1 MSTATSFED
10 YVNAYYGGTLGISK
24 RYGITKDATRI
35 DTADGDYFNVMFGA
49 SVFNQLNTRSEVFK
63 LLDKEGWTQSG
74 WRVMYARHA
83 NTTGIAEGAALGT
96 ADHPELKEMSATIK
110 EVSTRWDTTTRAELL
125 ADADDGIKGLAAF
138 LRKENG
144 EAHAFYL
151 DKQLLAS
158 VNTSASPD
166 NVAQDDS
173 NNNFESIDKMTT
185 STAAV
190 GLDSDIPNHI
200 EDMYLVDR
208 GAAGYT
214 EWMQPAAC
222 IQNAGSE
229 GTAAALDLDD
239 MDTLIRSCLENGANY
254 QDLFFLTG
262 HDTLYNLKK
271 KITTLSNSLGQFDVR
286 AQAAASLN
294 GVAGEAGLN
303 FDTRVGYYDGIPI
316 YVSQHVTKD
325 TASKIYLL
333 DKTAMALRI
342 AAPTT
347 YIASENLV
355 TTNALKKQ
363 FAFITAGELIV
374 KRFNTSGKITDLNL
388 A

>member
-1 MSTATSFED
+1 MSTETSFEE

-24 RYGITKDATRI
+24 RYGIAKSDDNMT
-35 DTADGDYFNVMFGA
+35 TANDQYFNVMFGA
-49 SVFNQLNTRSEVFK
+49 SVFNQLNTKSEVFK
-63 LLDKEGWTQSG
+63 LLNKAGWTQSG
-74 WRVMYARHA
+74 WRVLTQRHA
-83 NTTGIAEGAALGT
+83 NTVGKAEGDALGT
-96 ADHPELKEMSATIK
+96 TDHPELKEMSATIK
-110 EVSTRWDTTTRAELL
+110 EVTTRWDTTTRAELL

-144 EAHAFYL
+144 EAHAFFL

-190 GLDSDIPNHI
+190 LADSDIPNHI

-222 IQNAGSE
+222 IQGATE
-229 GTAAALDLDD
+229 GTAEALTIDKL
-239 MDTLIRSCLENGANY
+239 DTLIRSSLENGANY

-262 HDTLYNLKK
+262 HDTLYNLKSK
-271 KITTLSNSLGQFDVR
+271 LTVLSNSLGQFDIR
-286 AQAAASLN
+286 QQAATALN
-294 GVAGEAGLN
+294 GAASEGGLN

-333 DKTAMALRI
+333 DKTAMSLRI

-374 KRFNTSGKITDLNL
+374 YRFNTSGKITDLNL

>member
-24 RYGITKDATRI
+24 RYGIKKSATELT
-35 DTADGDYFNVMFGA
+35 TADADYFNVMFGA

-74 WRVMYARHA
+74 WRVMYQRHA

-96 ADHPELKEMSATIK
+96 ADQPELKEMSATIK

-158 VNTSASPD
+158 VNTSDAAT
-166 NVAQDDS
+166 VAQDDS
-173 NNNFESIDKMTT
+173 NDNFESIDKMTT

-190 GLDSDIPNHI
+190 AADSDIANHI

-222 IQNAGSE
+222 IQGATE
-229 GTAAALDLDD
+229 GTAEPLTVAKLDE
-239 MDTLIRSCLENGANY
+239 LIRSCLENGANY

-262 HDTLYNLKK
+262 HDTLYNLKSK
-271 KITTLSNSLGQFDVR
+271 LTVLSGSLGQFDIR
-286 AQAAASLN
+286 QQAATALN
-294 GVAGEAGLN
+294 GAASEGGLN

-333 DKTAMALRI
+333 DKTAMSLRI

>member
-24 RYGITKDATRI
+24 RYGIKKSATELT
-35 DTADGDYFNVMFGA
+35 TADADYFNVMFGA

-74 WRVMYARHA
+74 WRVMYQRHA
-83 NTTGIAEGAALGT
+83 NTSGQAEGGTLGT
-96 ADHPELKEMSATIK
+96 ADQPELKEMSATIK

-158 VNTSASPD
+158 VNTSDDAT
-166 NVAQDDS
+166 VAQDDS
-173 NNNFESIDKMTT
+173 NDNFESIDKMTT

-190 GLDSDIPNHI
+190 AADSDIPNHI

-222 IQNAGSE
+222 IQGSTE
-229 GTAAALDLDD
+229 GTAEALTIDKL
-239 MDTLIRSCLENGANY
+239 DTLIRSSLENGANY

-262 HDTLYNLKK
+262 HDTLYNLKSK
-271 KITTLSNSLGQFDVR
+271 LTVLSNSLGQFDIR
-286 AQAAASLN
+286 QQAATALN
-294 GVAGEAGLN
+294 GASSEGGLN

-333 DKTAMALRI
+333 DKTAMSLRI

>member
-1 MSTATSFED
+1 MSNETSFED

-24 RYGITKDATRI
+24 RYGIEKSETELT
-35 DTADGDYFNVMFGA
+35 TADADYFNVMFGA

-63 LLDKEGWTQSG
+63 LLNKAGWTQSG
-74 WRVMYARHA
+74 WRVMYQRHA

-96 ADHPELKEMSATIK
+96 ADQPELKEMSATIK

-144 EAHAFYL
+144 EAHAFFL

-158 VNTSASPD
+158 VNTSDDAT
-166 NVAQDDS
+166 VAQDDS

-190 GLDSDIPNHI
+190 AADSDIPNHI

-208 GAAGYT
+208 GAAGFT

-222 IQNAGSE
+222 IQGATE
-229 GTAAALDLDD
+229 GTAEALDLDKL
-239 MDTLIRSCLENGANY
+239 DTLIRSCLENGANY

-262 HDTLYNLKK
+262 HDTLYNMKQK
-271 KITTLSNSLGQFDVR
+271 MTTHGSGSLGQFDIR
-286 AQAAASLN
+286 QQAATAVN
-294 GVAGEAGLN
+294 GVASEGGLN

-316 YVSQHVTKD
+316 FVSQHVTKD

-333 DKTAMALRI
+333 DRTAMELRI

-374 KRFNTSGKITDLNL
+374 YRFNTSGKITDLNL

>member
-1 MSTATSFED
+1 MSTETSFEE

-24 RYGITKDATRI
+24 RYGIAKSDDNMT
-35 DTADGDYFNVMFGA
+35 TANDQYFNVMFGA
-49 SVFNQLNTRSEVFK
+49 SVFNQLNTKSEVFK
-63 LLDKEGWTQSG
+63 LLNKAGWTQSG
-74 WRVMYARHA
+74 WRVLTQRHA
-83 NTTGIAEGAALGT
+83 NTVGKAEGDALGT
-96 ADHPELKEMSATIK
+96 TDHPELKEMSATIK
-110 EVSTRWDTTTRAELL
+110 EVTTRWDTTTRAELL

-144 EAHAFYL
+144 EAHAFFL

-158 VNTSASPD
+158 VNNSDADT
-166 NVAQDDS
+166 VAQDDS

-185 STAAV
+185 SSAAV
-190 GLDSDIPNHI
+190 AADSDIPNHI

-208 GAAGYT
+208 DAAGFT

-222 IQNAGSE
+222 IQNASAAGSVR
-229 GTAAALDLDD
+229 GLDLDD
-239 MDTLIRSCLENGANY
+239 LDTLIRSCLENGANY

-271 KITTLSNSLGQFDVR
+271 KIAIQQNSLGQFDVR
-286 AQAAASLN
+286 AQAAGSIN

-316 YVSQHVTKD
+316 FVSQHVTKD

-333 DKTAMALRI
+333 DRTAMELRM

-347 YIASENLV
+347 YVANENLAV
-355 TTNALKKQ
+355 TNALKKQ
-363 FAFITAGELIV
+363 YAFITAGELIV
-374 KRFNTSGKITDLNL
+374 YRFNTSGKLTDLDL
-388 A
+388 S

>member
-1 MSTATSFED
+1 MSTETSFEE

-24 RYGITKDATRI
+24 RYGIAKSDDNMT
-35 DTADGDYFNVMFGA
+35 TANDQYFNVMFGA
-49 SVFNQLNTRSEVFK
+49 SVFNQLNTKSEVFK
-63 LLDKEGWTQSG
+63 LLNKAGWTQSG
-74 WRVMYARHA
+74 WRVLTQRHA
-83 NTTGIAEGAALGT
+83 NTVGKAEGDALGT
-96 ADHPELKEMSATIK
+96 TDHPELKEMSATIK
-110 EVSTRWDTTTRAELL
+110 EVTTRWDTTTRAELL

-144 EAHAFYL
+144 EAHAFFL

-158 VNTSASPD
+158 VNNSDADT
-166 NVAQDDS
+166 VAQDDS

-185 STAAV
+185 SSAAV
-190 GLDSDIPNHI
+190 AADSDIQNHL

-208 GAAGYT
+208 DAVGFT

-222 IQNAGSE
+222 IQNASAAGSVR
-229 GTAAALDLDD
+229 GLDLDD
-239 MDTLIRSCLENGANY
+239 LDTLIRSCLENGANY

-271 KITTLSNSLGQFDVR
+271 KIAVQANSLGQFDVR
-286 AQAAASLN
+286 AQAAGSIN

-316 YVSQHVTKD
+316 FVSQHVTKD

-333 DKTAMALRI
+333 DRTAMELRM

-347 YIASENLV
+347 YVANENLAV
-355 TTNALKKQ
+355 TNALKKQ
-363 FAFITAGELIV
+363 YAFITAGELIV
-374 KRFNTSGKITDLNL
+374 YRFNTSGKLTDLDL
-388 A
+388 S

>member
-35 DTADGDYFNVMFGA
+35 DTDDGDYFNVMFGA

-74 WRVMYARHA
+74 WRVMYQRHA
-83 NTTGIAEGAALGT
+83 NTAGVAEGDALGT

-110 EVSTRWDTTTRAELL
+110 EISTRWDTTTRAELL

-158 VNTSASPD
+158 VNTSDAAT
-166 NVAQDDS
+166 VAQDDS
-173 NNNFESIDKMTT
+173 NNNLESIDKMTT

-190 GLDSDIPNHI
+190 AADSDIPNHI

-222 IQNAGSE
+222 IQGATE
-229 GTAAALDLDD
+229 GTAEALTIDKL
-239 MDTLIRSCLENGANY
+239 DTLIRSSLENGANY

-262 HDTLYNLKK
+262 HDTLYNLKSK
-271 KITTLSNSLGQFDVR
+271 LTVLSNSLGQFDIR
-286 AQAAASLN
+286 QQAATALN
-294 GVAGEAGLN
+294 GAASEGGLN

>member
-24 RYGITKDATRI
+24 RYGIKKSATELT
-35 DTADGDYFNVMFGA
+35 TADADYFNVMFGA

-74 WRVMYARHA
+74 WRVMYQRHA

-96 ADHPELKEMSATIK
+96 ADQPELKEMSATIK

-158 VNTSASPD
+158 VNTSDDAT
-166 NVAQDDS
+166 VAQDDS
-173 NNNFESIDKMTT
+173 NDNFESIDKMTT

-190 GLDSDIPNHI
+190 AADSDIANHI

-222 IQNAGSE
+222 IQGSTE
-229 GTAAALDLDD
+229 GTAEALTIDKL
-239 MDTLIRSCLENGANY
+239 DTLIRSSLENGANY

-262 HDTLYNLKK
+262 HDTLYNLKSK
-271 KITTLSNSLGQFDVR
+271 LTVLSNSLGQFDIR
-286 AQAAASLN
+286 
-294 GVAGEAGLN
+294 
-303 FDTRVGYYDGIPI
+303 
-316 YVSQHVTKD
+316 
-325 TASKIYLL
+325 
-333 DKTAMALRI
+333 
-342 AAPTT
+342 
-347 YIASENLV
+347 
-355 TTNALKKQ
+355 
-363 FAFITAGELIV
+363 
-374 KRFNTSGKITDLNL
+374 
-388 A
+388 

>member
-24 RYGITKDATRI
+24 RYGIKKSATELT
-35 DTADGDYFNVMFGA
+35 TADADYFNVMFGA

-74 WRVMYARHA
+74 WRVMYQRHA

-96 ADHPELKEMSATIK
+96 ADQPELKEMSATIK

-158 VNTSASPD
+158 VNTSDDAT
-166 NVAQDDS
+166 VAQDDS
-173 NNNFESIDKMTT
+173 NDNFESIDKMTT

-190 GLDSDIPNHI
+190 AADSDIANHI

-222 IQNAGSE
+222 IQGSTE
-229 GTAAALDLDD
+229 GTAEALTIDKL
-239 MDTLIRSCLENGANY
+239 DTLIRSSLENGANY

-262 HDTLYNLKK
+262 HDTLYNLKSK
-271 KITTLSNSLGQFDVR
+271 LTVLSNSLGQFDIR
-286 AQAAASLN
+286 QQAATALN
-294 GVAGEAGLN
+294 GASSEGGLN

-333 DKTAMALRI
+333 DKTAMSLRI

>member
-1 MSTATSFED
+1 MSNGTSFED

-24 RYGITKDATRI
+24 RYGIKKSATELTTG
-35 DTADGDYFNVMFGA
+35 DTDYFNVMFGA

-63 LLDKEGWTQSG
+63 LLDKAGWTQSG
-74 WRVMYARHA
+74 WRVMYQRHA

-96 ADHPELKEMSATIK
+96 ADQPELKEMSATIK

-158 VNTSASPD
+158 MNTSDAAT
-166 NVAQDDS
+166 VAQDDS
-173 NNNFESIDKMTT
+173 NNNLESIDKMTT

-190 GLDSDIPNHI
+190 AADSDIANHL

-222 IQNAGSE
+222 IQGSTE
-229 GTAAALDLDD
+229 GTAEALTVAKL
-239 MDTLIRSCLENGANY
+239 DTLIRSCLENGANY

-262 HDTLYNLKK
+262 HDTLYNLKSK
-271 KITTLSNSLGQFDVR
+271 LTTLSSSLGQFDIR

-294 GVAGEAGLN
+294 GASSEGGLN

-333 DKTAMALRI
+333 DRTAMELRI

>member
-1 MSTATSFED
+1 MSTETSFEE

-24 RYGITKDATRI
+24 RYGIAKSDDNMT
-35 DTADGDYFNVMFGA
+35 TANDQYFNVMFGA
-49 SVFNQLNTRSEVFK
+49 SVFNQLNTKSEVFK
-63 LLDKEGWTQSG
+63 LLNKAGWTQSG
-74 WRVMYARHA
+74 WRVLTQRHA
-83 NTTGIAEGAALGT
+83 NTVGKAEGDALGT
-96 ADHPELKEMSATIK
+96 TDHPELKEMSATIK

-144 EAHAFYL
+144 EAHAFFL

-158 VNTSASPD
+158 VNNSDADT
-166 NVAQDDS
+166 VAQDDS

-185 STAAV
+185 SSAAV
-190 GLDSDIPNHI
+190 AADSDIPNHI

-208 GAAGYT
+208 DAAGFT

-222 IQNAGSE
+222 IQNASAAGSVR
-229 GTAAALDLDD
+229 GLDLDD
-239 MDTLIRSCLENGANY
+239 LDTLIRSCLENGANY

-271 KITTLSNSLGQFDVR
+271 KIAIQQNSLGQFDVR
-286 AQAAASLN
+286 AQAAGSIN

-316 YVSQHVTKD
+316 FVSQHVTKD

-333 DKTAMALRI
+333 DRTAMELRM

-347 YIASENLV
+347 YVANENLAV
-355 TTNALKKQ
+355 TNALKKQ
-363 FAFITAGELIV
+363 YAFITAGELIV
-374 KRFNTSGKITDLNL
+374 YRFNTSGKITDLDL
-388 A
+388 S

>member
-24 RYGITKDATRI
+24 RYGIKKSATELT
-35 DTADGDYFNVMFGA
+35 TADADYFNVMFGA

-63 LLDKEGWTQSG
+63 LLDKAGWTQSG
-74 WRVMYARHA
+74 WRVMYQRHA
-83 NTTGIAEGAALGT
+83 NTAGVAEGAALGT
-96 ADHPELKEMSATIK
+96 ADQPELKEMSATIK
-110 EVSTRWDTTTRAELL
+110 EISTRWDTTTRAELL

-158 VNTSASPD
+158 VNTSDAAT
-166 NVAQDDS
+166 VAQDDS
-173 NNNFESIDKMTT
+173 NDNLESIDKMTT

-190 GLDSDIPNHI
+190 AADSDIANHI

-222 IQNAGSE
+222 IQGSTE
-229 GTAAALDLDD
+229 GTAEALTVDKL
-239 MDTLIRSCLENGANY
+239 DTLIRSCLENGANY

-262 HDTLYNLKK
+262 HDTLYNLKSK
-271 KITTLSNSLGQFDVR
+271 LTTLSNSLGQFDVR

-294 GVAGEAGLN
+294 GVAGEGGLN

-333 DKTAMALRI
+333 DRTAMELRI

-355 TTNALKKQ
+355 TTNAMKKQ

>member
-24 RYGITKDATRI
+24 RYGIKKSATELT
-35 DTADGDYFNVMFGA
+35 TADADYFNVMFGA

-74 WRVMYARHA
+74 WRVMYQRHA

-96 ADHPELKEMSATIK
+96 ADQPELKEMSATIK

-158 VNTSASPD
+158 MNTSDAAT
-166 NVAQDDS
+166 VAQDDS
-173 NNNFESIDKMTT
+173 NNNLESIDKMTT

-190 GLDSDIPNHI
+190 AADSDIPNHI

-222 IQNAGSE
+222 IQGSTE
-229 GTAAALDLDD
+229 GTAEALTIDKL
-239 MDTLIRSCLENGANY
+239 DTLIRSSLENGANY

-262 HDTLYNLKK
+262 HDTLYNLKSK
-271 KITTLSNSLGQFDVR
+271 LTVLSNSLGQFDIR
-286 AQAAASLN
+286 QQAATALN
-294 GVAGEAGLN
+294 GAASEGGLN

-333 DKTAMALRI
+333 DKTAMSLRI

>member
-1 MSTATSFED
+1 MSNGISFED

-24 RYGITKDATRI
+24 RYGIKKSATELT
-35 DTADGDYFNVMFGA
+35 TADADYFNVMFGA

-74 WRVMYARHA
+74 WRVMYQRHA

-96 ADHPELKEMSATIK
+96 ADQPELKEMSATIK

-158 VNTSASPD
+158 VNTSDAAT
-166 NVAQDDS
+166 VAQDDS
-173 NNNFESIDKMTT
+173 NNNLESIDKMTT

-190 GLDSDIPNHI
+190 AADSDIPNHI

-222 IQNAGSE
+222 IQGSTE
-229 GTAAALDLDD
+229 GTAEPLTIDKL
-239 MDTLIRSCLENGANY
+239 DTLIRSSLENGANY

-262 HDTLYNLKK
+262 HDTLYTLKSK
-271 KITTLSNSLGQFDVR
+271 LTVLSSSLGQFDIR

-294 GVAGEAGLN
+294 GVAGEGGLN

>member
-24 RYGITKDATRI
+24 RYGIKKSATELT
-35 DTADGDYFNVMFGA
+35 TADADYFNVMFGA

-63 LLDKEGWTQSG
+63 LLDKAGWTQSG
-74 WRVMYARHA
+74 WRVMYQRHA

-96 ADHPELKEMSATIK
+96 ADQPELKEMSATIK

-158 VNTSASPD
+158 VNTSDAAT
-166 NVAQDDS
+166 VAQDDS
-173 NNNFESIDKMTT
+173 NNNLESIDKMTT
-185 STAAV
+185 STVAVAA
-190 GLDSDIPNHI
+190 DSDIANHI

-222 IQNAGSE
+222 IQGSTE
-229 GTAAALDLDD
+229 GTAEALTIDKL
-239 MDTLIRSCLENGANY
+239 DTLIRSCLENGANY

-262 HDTLYNLKK
+262 HDTLYNLKSK
-271 KITTLSNSLGQFDVR
+271 LTTLSSSLGQFDVR

-294 GVAGEAGLN
+294 GASGEGGLN

>member
-24 RYGITKDATRI
+24 RYGIKKSATELT
-35 DTADGDYFNVMFGA
+35 TADADYFNVMFGA

-74 WRVMYARHA
+74 WRVMYQRHA

-96 ADHPELKEMSATIK
+96 ADQPELKEMSATIK

-158 VNTSASPD
+158 VNTSDDAT
-166 NVAQDDS
+166 VAQDDS
-173 NNNFESIDKMTT
+173 NDNFESIDKMTT

-190 GLDSDIPNHI
+190 AADSDIANHI

-222 IQNAGSE
+222 IQGATE
-229 GTAAALDLDD
+229 GTAEALTIDKL
-239 MDTLIRSCLENGANY
+239 DTLIRSSLENGANY

-262 HDTLYNLKK
+262 HDTLYNLKSK
-271 KITTLSNSLGQFDVR
+271 LTVLSNSLGQFDIR
-286 AQAAASLN
+286 QQAATALN
-294 GVAGEAGLN
+294 GAASEGGLN

>member
-24 RYGITKDATRI
+24 RYGITKDGTTL
-35 DTADGDYFNVMFGA
+35 DTTDGDYFNVMFGA

-63 LLDKEGWTQSG
+63 LLDKAGWTQSG
-74 WRVMYARHA
+74 WRVMYQRHA
-83 NTTGIAEGAALGT
+83 NTAGVAEGAALGT

-158 VNTSASPD
+158 VNTSDAAT
-166 NVAQDDS
+166 VAQDDS
-173 NNNFESIDKMTT
+173 NNNLESIDKMTT
-185 STAAV
+185 STTAVAA
-190 GLDSDIPNHI
+190 DSDIANHI

-222 IQNAGSE
+222 VQGSTE
-229 GTAAALDLDD
+229 GTAEPLTVAKLDE
-239 MDTLIRSCLENGANY
+239 LIRSSLENGANY

-262 HDTLYNLKK
+262 HDTLYNLKSK
-271 KITTLSNSLGQFDVR
+271 LTVLSNSLGQFDIR
-286 AQAAASLN
+286 QQAATALN
-294 GVAGEAGLN
+294 GAASEGGLN

-333 DKTAMALRI
+333 DRTAMELRI

-355 TTNALKKQ
+355 TTNAMKKQ

>member
-24 RYGITKDATRI
+24 RYGIKKSATELT
-35 DTADGDYFNVMFGA
+35 TADADYFNVMFGA

-74 WRVMYARHA
+74 WRVMYQRHA

-96 ADHPELKEMSATIK
+96 ADQPELKEMSATIK

-144 EAHAFYL
+144 EAHAFFL

-158 VNTSASPD
+158 MNTSDDAT
-166 NVAQDDS
+166 VAQDDS

-190 GLDSDIPNHI
+190 AADSDIANHL

-222 IQNAGSE
+222 IQGSTE
-229 GTAAALDLDD
+229 GTAEALTIDKL
-239 MDTLIRSCLENGANY
+239 DTLIRSCLENGANY

-262 HDTLYNLKK
+262 HDTLYNLKNK
-271 KITTLSNSLGQFDVR
+271 LVVQQNSLGQFDVR

>member
-24 RYGITKDATRI
+24 RYGIVKDGTTLNT
-35 DTADGDYFNVMFGA
+35 DDGDYFNVMFGA

-125 ADADDGIKGLAAF
+125 SDADDGIKGLAAF

-158 VNTSASPD
+158 MNTSDSAT
-166 NVAQDDS
+166 VAQDDS

-190 GLDSDIPNHI
+190 LADSDIPNHI

-222 IQNAGSE
+222 IQGSTE
-229 GTAAALDLDD
+229 GTAELLTVAKLDE
-239 MDTLIRSCLENGANY
+239 LIRSCLENGANY

-262 HDTLYNLKK
+262 HDTLYNLKSK
-271 KITTLSNSLGQFDVR
+271 LSVLSNSLGQFDLR
-286 AQAAASLN
+286 AQAAASMG
-294 GVAGEAGLN
+294 GVTGEAGMN

-316 YVSQHVTKD
+316 FVSQHVTKD

-333 DKTAMALRI
+333 DRTAMSLRI

-374 KRFNTSGKITDLNL
+374 RRFNTSGKITDLNL

>member
-24 RYGITKDATRI
+24 RYGIKKSATELT
-35 DTADGDYFNVMFGA
+35 TADADYFNVMFGA

-74 WRVMYARHA
+74 WRVMYQRHA

-96 ADHPELKEMSATIK
+96 ADQPELKEMSATIK

-158 VNTSASPD
+158 VNTSDAAT
-166 NVAQDDS
+166 VAQDDS
-173 NNNFESIDKMTT
+173 NDNFESIDKMTT

-190 GLDSDIPNHI
+190 AADSDIPNHI

-222 IQNAGSE
+222 IQGSTE
-229 GTAAALDLDD
+229 GTAEALTIDKL
-239 MDTLIRSCLENGANY
+239 DTLIRSSLENGANY

-271 KITTLSNSLGQFDVR
+271 KIAVQANSLGQFDVR
-286 AQAAASLN
+286 AQAAGSIN
-294 GVAGEAGLN
+294 GVAGQAGLN

-316 YVSQHVTKD
+316 FVSQHVTKD

-333 DKTAMALRI
+333 DRTAMELRI

-347 YIASENLV
+347 YVANENLAV
-355 TTNALKKQ
+355 TNALKKQ
-363 FAFITAGELIV
+363 YAFITAGELIV
-374 KRFNTSGKITDLNL
+374 YRFNTSGKITDLDL
-388 A
+388 S

>member
-24 RYGITKDATRI
+24 RYGIKKSATELT
-35 DTADGDYFNVMFGA
+35 TADADYFNVMFGA

-74 WRVMYARHA
+74 WRVMYQRHA

-96 ADHPELKEMSATIK
+96 ADQPELKEMSATIK

-158 VNTSASPD
+158 VNTSDDAT
-166 NVAQDDS
+166 VAQDDS

-190 GLDSDIPNHI
+190 AADSDIPNHI

-222 IQNAGSE
+222 IQGSTE
-229 GTAAALDLDD
+229 GTAEALTIDKL
-239 MDTLIRSCLENGANY
+239 DTLIRSSLENGANY

-262 HDTLYNLKK
+262 HDTLYNLKSK
-271 KITTLSNSLGQFDVR
+271 LTVLSNSLGQFDIR
-286 AQAAASLN
+286 QQAATALN
-294 GVAGEAGLN
+294 GAASEGGLN

-333 DKTAMALRI
+333 DKTAMSLRI

>member
-1 MSTATSFED
+1 MSNGTSFED

-24 RYGITKDATRI
+24 RYGIEKSATELT
-35 DTADGDYFNVMFGA
+35 TADADYFNVMFGA
-49 SVFNQLNTRSEVFK
+49 AVFNQLNTRSEVFK
-63 LLDKEGWTQSG
+63 LLNKAGWTQSG
-74 WRVMYARHA
+74 WRVMYQRHA
-83 NTTGIAEGAALGT
+83 NTAGVAEGAALGT

-158 VNTSASPD
+158 VNTSDAAT
-166 NVAQDDS
+166 VAQDDS
-173 NNNFESIDKMTT
+173 NNNLESIDKMTT
-185 STAAV
+185 STTAVAA
-190 GLDSDIPNHI
+190 DSDIANHI

-222 IQNAGSE
+222 IQGDSA
-229 GTAAALDLDD
+229 GTAEALTIDKL
-239 MDTLIRSCLENGANY
+239 DTLIRSCLENGANY

-262 HDTLYNLKK
+262 HDTLYNLKSK
-271 KITTLSNSLGQFDVR
+271 LTTLSSSLGQFDIR
-286 AQAAASLN
+286 EQAATALN
-294 GVAGEAGLN
+294 GASSEGGLN

-333 DKTAMALRI
+333 DRTAMELRI

-374 KRFNTSGKITDLNL
+374 YRFNTSGKITDLNL
-388 A
+388 S

>member
-1 MSTATSFED
+1 MSTETSFEE

-24 RYGITKDATRI
+24 RYGIAKSDDNMT
-35 DTADGDYFNVMFGA
+35 TANDQYFNVMFGA
-49 SVFNQLNTRSEVFK
+49 SVFNQLNTKSEVFK
-63 LLDKEGWTQSG
+63 LLNKAGWTQSG
-74 WRVMYARHA
+74 WRVLTQRHA
-83 NTTGIAEGAALGT
+83 NTVGKAEGDALGT
-96 ADHPELKEMSATIK
+96 TDHPELKEMSATIK
-110 EVSTRWDTTTRAELL
+110 EVTTRWDTTTRAELL

-144 EAHAFYL
+144 EAHAFFL

-158 VNTSASPD
+158 VNTSDAD
-166 NVAQDDS
+166 TVAQDDS

-185 STAAV
+185 STTANDN
-190 GLDSDIPNHI
+190 DSDIPNHI

-208 GAAGYT
+208 SAAGFT

-222 IQNAGSE
+222 IQNPSAA
-229 GTAAALDLDD
+229 GTATTLDLDD
-239 MDTLIRSCLENGANY
+239 LDTLIRSCLENGANY

-271 KITTLSNSLGQFDVR
+271 KIAVQANSLGQFDVR
-286 AQAAASLN
+286 AQAAGSIN
-294 GVAGEAGLN
+294 GVAGQAGLN

-316 YVSQHVTKD
+316 FVSQHVTKD

-333 DKTAMALRI
+333 DRTAMELRI

-347 YIASENLV
+347 YVANENLAV
-355 TTNALKKQ
+355 TNALKKQ
-363 FAFITAGELIV
+363 YAFITAGELIV
-374 KRFNTSGKITDLNL
+374 YRFNTSGKITDLDL
-388 A
+388 S

>member
-1 MSTATSFED
+1 MSNGTSFED

-24 RYGITKDATRI
+24 RYGIAKSDDNI
-35 DTADGDYFNVMFGA
+35 DTGVGDYFNVMFGA

-63 LLDKEGWTQSG
+63 LLNKAGWTQSG
-74 WRVMYARHA
+74 WRVMYQRNA
-83 NTTGIAEGAALGT
+83 NTAGVAEGAALGT
-96 ADHPELKEMSATIK
+96 ADQPELKEMSATIK

-144 EAHAFYL
+144 EAHAFFL

-158 VNTSASPD
+158 VNNSDTD
-166 NVAQDDS
+166 TIAQNAS
-173 NNNFESIDKMTT
+173 NNNFESIDRMTT
-185 STAAV
+185 STAAN
-190 GLDSDIPNHI
+190 DADTDMAPNI
-200 EDMYLVDR
+200 EDMYGVDR
-208 GAAGYT
+208 SAAGFT
-214 EWMQPAAC
+214 EWMQPAATV
-222 IQNAGSE
+222 QGSTE
-229 GTAAALDLDD
+229 GTAEALTVDKL
-239 MDTLIRSCLENGANY
+239 DTLIRACLENGANY

-262 HDTLYNLKK
+262 HDTLYNLKGK
-271 KITTLSNSLGQFDVR
+271 LSTLSNSLGQFDIR
-286 AQAAASLN
+286 QQAATSVN

-316 YVSQHVTKD
+316 FVSQHVTKD

-333 DKTAMALRI
+333 DRTAMELRI

-355 TTNALKKQ
+355 TTNAMKKQ

>member
-1 MSTATSFED
+1 
-10 YVNAYYGGTLGISK
+10 
-24 RYGITKDATRI
+24 
-35 DTADGDYFNVMFGA
+35 
-49 SVFNQLNTRSEVFK
+49 
-63 LLDKEGWTQSG
+63 
-74 WRVMYARHA
+74 
-83 NTTGIAEGAALGT
+83 
-96 ADHPELKEMSATIK
+96 
-110 EVSTRWDTTTRAELL
+110 
-125 ADADDGIKGLAAF
+125 
-138 LRKENG
+138 
-144 EAHAFYL
+144 
-151 DKQLLAS
+151 
-158 VNTSASPD
+158 
-166 NVAQDDS
+166 
-173 NNNFESIDKMTT
+173 MTT
-185 STAAV
+185 STAANDA
-190 GLDSDIPNHI
+190 DSDIANHI

-222 IQNAGSE
+222 IQGATE
-229 GTAAALDLDD
+229 GTAEALTIDKL
-239 MDTLIRSCLENGANY
+239 DTLIRSSLENGANY

-262 HDTLYNLKK
+262 HDTLYNLKSK
-271 KITTLSNSLGQFDVR
+271 LTVLSNSLGQFDIR
-286 AQAAASLN
+286 QQAATALN
-294 GVAGEAGLN
+294 GAASEGGLN

>member
-1 MSTATSFED
+1 MSTETSFEN

-24 RYGITKDATRI
+24 RYGIEKSDDMT
-35 DTADGDYFNVMFGA
+35 TANDQYFNVMFGA
-49 SVFNQLNTRSEVFK
+49 SVFNQLNTKSEVFK
-63 LLDKEGWTQSG
+63 LLNKAGWTQSG
-74 WRVMYARHA
+74 WRVLTQRHA
-83 NTTGIAEGAALGT
+83 NTVGKAEGAALGT
-96 ADHPELKEMSATIK
+96 TDHPELKEMSATIK
-110 EVSTRWDTTTRAELL
+110 EVTTRWDTTTRAELL

-144 EAHAFYL
+144 EAHAFFL

-158 VNTSASPD
+158 VNNSDADT
-166 NVAQDDS
+166 VAQDDA

-185 STAAV
+185 SSAAV
-190 GLDSDIPNHI
+190 AADSDIQNHL

-208 GAAGYT
+208 DAAGFT

-222 IQNAGSE
+222 IQNPSAAGSVR
-229 GTAAALDLDD
+229 ALDLDD
-239 MDTLIRSCLENGANY
+239 LDTLIRSCLENGANY

-271 KITTLSNSLGQFDVR
+271 KIAIQANSLGNFDVR
-286 AQAAASLN
+286 AQAAGSIN

-316 YVSQHVTKD
+316 FVSQHVTKD

-333 DKTAMALRI
+333 DRTAMELRI

-347 YIASENLV
+347 YVANENLAV
-355 TTNALKKQ
+355 TNALKKQ

-374 KRFNTSGKITDLNL
+374 YRFNTSGKITDLNL
-388 A
+388 S

>member
-1 MSTATSFED
+1 MSNGTSFED

-24 RYGITKDATRI
+24 RYGIKKSATELTTGDA
-35 DTADGDYFNVMFGA
+35 DYFNVMFGA

-63 LLDKEGWTQSG
+63 LLDKAGWTQSG
-74 WRVMYARHA
+74 WRVMYQRHA
-83 NTTGIAEGAALGT
+83 NTTGIAEGDALGT
-96 ADHPELKEMSATIK
+96 ADQPELKEMSATIK

-158 VNTSASPD
+158 MNTSDAAT
-166 NVAQDDS
+166 VAQDDS
-173 NNNFESIDKMTT
+173 NNNLESIDKMTT

-190 GLDSDIPNHI
+190 AADSDIANHL

-222 IQNAGSE
+222 IQGSTE
-229 GTAAALDLDD
+229 GTAEILTIDKL
-239 MDTLIRSCLENGANY
+239 DTLIRSCLENGANY

-262 HDTLYNLKK
+262 HDTLYNLKSK
-271 KITTLSNSLGQFDVR
+271 LTTLSSSLGQFDIR

-294 GVAGEAGLN
+294 GVAGEGGLN

-333 DKTAMALRI
+333 DKTAMELRI

>member
-63 LLDKEGWTQSG
+63 LLNKAGWTQSG
-74 WRVMYARHA
+74 WRVMYQRHA
-83 NTTGIAEGAALGT
+83 NTAGVAEGAALGT

-110 EVSTRWDTTTRAELL
+110 EISTRWDTTTRAELL

-158 VNTSASPD
+158 VNTSDAAT
-166 NVAQDDS
+166 VAQDDS
-173 NNNFESIDKMTT
+173 NNNLESIDKMTT
-185 STAAV
+185 SSAAV
-190 GLDSDIPNHI
+190 AADSDIPNHI
-200 EDMYLVDR
+200 EDMYLVNRDE
-208 GAAGYT
+208 AGYT

-222 IQNAGSE
+222 IQGSTE
-229 GTAAALDLDD
+229 GTAEALTVDKL
-239 MDTLIRSCLENGANY
+239 DTLIRSCLENGANY

-262 HDTLYNLKK
+262 HDTLYNLKSK
-271 KITTLSNSLGQFDVR
+271 LTTLSNSLGQFDIR

-294 GVAGEAGLN
+294 GASSEGGLN

-333 DKTAMALRI
+333 DRTAMELRI

-355 TTNALKKQ
+355 TTNAMKKQ

>member
-24 RYGITKDATRI
+24 RYGIKKSATELTTG
-35 DTADGDYFNVMFGA
+35 DTDYFNVMFGA

-74 WRVMYARHA
+74 WRVMYQRHA
-83 NTTGIAEGAALGT
+83 NTAGVAEGAALGT
-96 ADHPELKEMSATIK
+96 ADQPELKEMSATIK

-158 VNTSASPD
+158 VNTSDDAT
-166 NVAQDDS
+166 VAQDDS

-185 STAAV
+185 STTAVAA
-190 GLDSDIPNHI
+190 DSDIANHL

-222 IQNAGSE
+222 IQGSTE
-229 GTAAALDLDD
+229 GTAEPLTIDKL
-239 MDTLIRSCLENGANY
+239 DTLIRSSLENGANY

-262 HDTLYNLKK
+262 HDTLYTLKSK
-271 KITTLSNSLGQFDVR
+271 LTVLSSSLGQFDIR
-286 AQAAASLN
+286 QQAAASLN
-294 GVAGEAGLN
+294 GVAGEGGLN

>member
-24 RYGITKDATRI
+24 RYGIKKSATELT
-35 DTADGDYFNVMFGA
+35 TADADYFNVMFGA

-74 WRVMYARHA
+74 WRVMYQRHA

-96 ADHPELKEMSATIK
+96 ADQPELKEMSATIK

-158 VNTSASPD
+158 VNTSDDAT
-166 NVAQDDS
+166 VAQDDS
-173 NNNFESIDKMTT
+173 NDNFESIDKMTT

-190 GLDSDIPNHI
+190 AADSDIPNHI

-222 IQNAGSE
+222 IQGSTE
-229 GTAAALDLDD
+229 GTAEALTIDKL
-239 MDTLIRSCLENGANY
+239 DTLIRSSLENGANY

-262 HDTLYNLKK
+262 HDTLYNLKSK
-271 KITTLSNSLGQFDVR
+271 LTVLSNSLGQFDIR
-286 AQAAASLN
+286 QQAATALN
-294 GVAGEAGLN
+294 GAASEGGLN

-333 DKTAMALRI
+333 DKTAMSLRI

>member
-1 MSTATSFED
+1 MSNGTSFED

-24 RYGITKDATRI
+24 RYGIEKSATELT
-35 DTADGDYFNVMFGA
+35 TADADYFNVMFGA
-49 SVFNQLNTRSEVFK
+49 AVFNQLNTRSEVFK
-63 LLDKEGWTQSG
+63 LLNKAGWTQSG
-74 WRVMYARHA
+74 WRVMYQRHA
-83 NTTGIAEGAALGT
+83 NTTGIAEGDALGT
-96 ADHPELKEMSATIK
+96 ADQPELKEMSATIK

-144 EAHAFYL
+144 EAHAFFL

-158 VNTSASPD
+158 VDSSDAATI
-166 NVAQDDS
+166 AQDNL
-173 NNNFESIDKMTT
+173 NNNFESIDRMTT

-190 GLDSDIPNHI
+190 TADGDLATNI

-208 GAAGYT
+208 SASGFT
-214 EWMQPAAC
+214 EWMQPAATV
-222 IQNAGSE
+222 QGSTE
-229 GTAAALDLDD
+229 GTPEALTVDKL
-239 MDTLIRSCLENGANY
+239 DTLIRASLENGANY

-262 HDTLYNLKK
+262 HDTLFNLKGK
-271 KITTLSNSLGQFDVR
+271 LSVLSNSLGQFDIR
-286 AQAAASLN
+286 QQAATSVN

-316 YVSQHVTKD
+316 FVSQHVTKN

-333 DKTAMALRI
+333 DRTAMELRI

-374 KRFNTSGKITDLNL
+374 YRFNTSGKITDLNL
-388 A
+388 S

>member
-1 MSTATSFED
+1 MSNGTSFEE

-24 RYGITKDATRI
+24 RYGIAKSDDNMT
-35 DTADGDYFNVMFGA
+35 TANDQYFNVMFGA
-49 SVFNQLNTRSEVFK
+49 SVFNQLNTKSEVFK
-63 LLDKEGWTQSG
+63 LLNKAGWTQSG
-74 WRVMYARHA
+74 WRVLTQRHA
-83 NTTGIAEGAALGT
+83 NTVGKAEGDALGT
-96 ADHPELKEMSATIK
+96 TDHPELKEMSATIK
-110 EVSTRWDTTTRAELL
+110 EVTTRWDTTTRAELL

-144 EAHAFYL
+144 EAHAFFL

-158 VNTSASPD
+158 VNTSDAAT
-166 NVAQDDS
+166 VAQDDS
-173 NNNFESIDKMTT
+173 NNNLESIDKMTT

-190 GLDSDIPNHI
+190 AADSDIPNHI

-208 GAAGYT
+208 GAAGFT

-222 IQNAGSE
+222 IQNPSAAGSVR
-229 GTAAALDLDD
+229 TLDLDD
-239 MDTLIRSCLENGANY
+239 LDTLIRSCLENGANY

-271 KITTLSNSLGQFDVR
+271 KIAIQQNSLGQFDIR
-286 AQAAASLN
+286 QQAATSVN

-316 YVSQHVTKD
+316 FVSQHVTKD

-333 DKTAMALRI
+333 DRTAMELRI

-374 KRFNTSGKITDLNL
+374 YRFNTSGKLTDLDL
-388 A
+388 S

>member
-1 MSTATSFED
+1 MSNGTSFED

-24 RYGITKDATRI
+24 RYGIKKSATELT
-35 DTADGDYFNVMFGA
+35 TADADYFNVMFGA

-74 WRVMYARHA
+74 WRVMYQRHA
-83 NTTGIAEGAALGT
+83 NTTGIAEGDTLGT
-96 ADHPELKEMSATIK
+96 ADQPELKEMSATIK

-158 VNTSASPD
+158 VNTSDAAT
-166 NVAQDDS
+166 VAQDDS
-173 NNNFESIDKMTT
+173 NNNLESIDKMTT

-190 GLDSDIPNHI
+190 AADSDIPNHI

-214 EWMQPAAC
+214 EWMQPAATV
-222 IQNAGSE
+222 QGDTP
-229 GTAAALDLDD
+229 GTAEALTIDKL
-239 MDTLIRSCLENGANY
+239 DTLIRSSLENGANY

-262 HDTLYNLKK
+262 HDTLYTLKSK
-271 KITTLSNSLGQFDVR
+271 LTVLSSSLGQFDIR

-294 GVAGEAGLN
+294 GVAGEGGLN

-333 DKTAMALRI
+333 DRTAMALRI

>member
-24 RYGITKDATRI
+24 RYGIVKDGTTLN
-35 DTADGDYFNVMFGA
+35 TADGDYFNVMYGA
-49 SVFNQLNTRSEVFK
+49 SVFNQLNTKSEVFK

-74 WRVMYARHA
+74 WRVMYQRHA
-83 NTTGIAEGAALGT
+83 LTAGKAEGAALGS
-96 ADHPELKEMSATIK
+96 ADHPEIKEMSATIK
-110 EVSTRWDTTTRAELL
+110 EITTRWDTTTRAELL
-125 ADADDGIKGLAAF
+125 SDADDGIKGLSAF

-144 EAHAFYL
+144 EAHAFFM

-158 VNTSASPD
+158 CHDGDAATIALD
-166 NVAQDDS
+166 AA
-173 NNNFESIDKMTT
+173 NNNFESLDRMTT
-185 STAAV
+185 STVGVAAD
-190 GLDSDIPNHI
+190 GNYDANI

-214 EWMQPAAC
+214 EWMQPAAM
-222 IQNAGSE
+222 IQHSTE
-229 GTAAALDLDD
+229 GTPAPLAISDLDD
-239 MDTLIRSCLENGANY
+239 LIKASLENGANY
-254 QDLFFLTG
+254 GDLYFLTG
-262 HDTLYNLKK
+262 YDTLYNIKSKLS
-271 KITTLSNSLGQFDVR
+271 TLSASLGQFNI
-286 AQAAASLN
+286 ASQGGASMN
-294 GVAGEAGLN
+294 GVTGEAGLN

-316 YVSQHVTKD
+316 FVSQHVTKD

-347 YIASENLV
+347 YVANDNLAV
-355 TTNALKKQ
+355 TNALKKQ
-363 FAFITAGELIV
+363 YAFITAGELIV
-374 KRFNTSGKITDLNL
+374 KRFNTSGQITDLNL

>member
-1 MSTATSFED
+1 MSNGTSFED

-24 RYGITKDATRI
+24 RYGIKKSATELT
-35 DTADGDYFNVMFGA
+35 TADADYFNVMFGA

-74 WRVMYARHA
+74 WRVMYQRHA
-83 NTTGIAEGAALGT
+83 NTAGQAEGGTLGT
-96 ADHPELKEMSATIK
+96 ADQPELKEMSATIK

-158 VNTSASPD
+158 VNTSDAAT
-166 NVAQDDS
+166 VAQDDS
-173 NNNFESIDKMTT
+173 NNNLESIDKMTT

-190 GLDSDIPNHI
+190 AADSDIPNHI

-214 EWMQPAAC
+214 EWMQPAATV
-222 IQNAGSE
+222 QGDTP
-229 GTAAALDLDD
+229 GTAEALTIDKL
-239 MDTLIRSCLENGANY
+239 DTLIRSSLENGANY

-262 HDTLYNLKK
+262 HDTLYTLKSK
-271 KITTLSNSLGQFDVR
+271 LTVLSSSLGQFDIR

-294 GVAGEAGLN
+294 GVAGEGGLN

-333 DKTAMALRI
+333 DRTAMALRI